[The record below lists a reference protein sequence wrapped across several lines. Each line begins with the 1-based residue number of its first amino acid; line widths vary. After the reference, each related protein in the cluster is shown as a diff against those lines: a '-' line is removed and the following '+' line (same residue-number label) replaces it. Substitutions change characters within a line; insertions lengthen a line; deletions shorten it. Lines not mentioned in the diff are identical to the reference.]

1 MPTFNYKCKSCE
13 HVQEEFR
20 SFSEAAKGTK
30 CVKCGSKSTKTFST
44 PAIVFDGSNPDFVAA
59 HDRWVK
65 EHETKG
71 NGVRS
76 FS

>member
-1 MPTFNYKCKSCE
+1 MCKRK
-13 HVQEEFR
+13 V
-20 SFSEAAKGTK
+20 KTT
-30 CVKCGSKSTKTFST
+30 CVKCGDKALLSPSLPT
-44 PAIVFDGSNPDFVAA
+44 IILDGSDPNFVGA

-76 FS
+76 F